1 MHWLLFYFYYFYVY
15 RSYIFTIFITL
26 VCYIY
31 IYIYKFWKVLFDF
44 DYVLIQIHYL
54 DSLIKKGFQKLLS
67 VPQKGLRKPKKPSN
81 ENILLFV
88 IIFNRNRL
96 NNSNI
101 IKSSVNC
108 LKNNSV
114 SGFHNI
120 KLIQSNRQY
129 PSLKKILKKEEF
141 GKVLL
146 GTFNCSDKR
155 CESCNYPLMNNHY
168 TFLNVQITFKLKKRF
183 PCDTFNLIYDV
194 ICDTC

>member
-1 MHWLLFYFYYFYVY
+1 M
-15 RSYIFTIFITL
+15 I
-26 VCYIY
+26 CYIY
-31 IYIYKFWKVLFDF
+31 IYIYIYINFEKFR
-44 DYVLIQIHYL
+44 LILTMSSFKIHCL
-54 DSLIKKGFQKLLS
+54 DSLIKQGFQKLLS
-67 VPQKGLRKPKKPSN
+67 VPQKDLRKPKKPSN
-81 ENILLFV
+81 ENILLFI
-88 IIFNRNRL
+88 IIFNPNKL

-114 SGFHNI
+114 SRFHNI

-168 TFLNVQITFKLKKRF
+168 TFLNVQITFKLKNRF
-183 PCDTFNLIYDV
+183 PYDIFNLKYDV
-194 ICDTC
+194 ICDTCKEE